1 MGRSVDD
8 HRVILY
14 QGSTCRDITAATASV
29 ELRDELDALS
39 VEVSFTALR
48 NNLNDKYAH
57 WYNIAPGD
65 KLRIVNGGA
74 EVFSGVILE
83 VGQDGSVRANDPGWY
98 LTRSQIILQ
107 LDRAAAPDAVA
118 RMCAKAGIKAGR
130 VELPP
135 TRISK
140 EWWGE
145 TPESILE
152 DILDICTAET
162 GKTYIRRVREGA
174 LQVYPLPQTA
184 VTLYHKP
191 AASLG
196 AFDVTLAKGTISG
209 SDSMEDLV
217 NSVVLV
223 DKDGDAGRVLGRASN
238 AASIAKYGLLQQVE
252 SLSGDENTA
261 QARQRVKNLLQ
272 QQDKI
277 TKERTVEDLW
287 GDDAAVSGALVQ
299 FVSNRYDVSGP
310 MRITGVTHRYGAP
323 EERNRADRQAATGGG
338 KRRHRDRIGGSM
350 SWDYELANEI
360 RRVGRVPPSPALL
373 RGTVVKLSPLTV
385 SLCDGEVMAPPME
398 LNCVVAAQG
407 FYRDKDNGHLYL
419 EKWKTGDMVVCGL
432 MGKTVVIL
440 GRLGGTAWA
449 IPTR

>member
-1 MGRSVDD
+1 MGLSQVDD
-8 HRVILY
+8 HRFLLY
-14 QGSTCRDITAATASV
+14 QDGVVRDITEVVSSP

-107 LDRAAAPDAVA
+107 LDNASAPDAVA
-118 RMCAKAGIKAGR
+118 RMCAKAGIRTGR

-140 EWWGE
+140 VWFGA

-152 DILDICTAET
+152 DLLSICAAET

-174 LQVYPLPQTA
+174 LTVCPLPETA
-184 VTLYHKP
+184 ITLYHKP
-191 AASLG
+191 AANVG
-196 AFDVTLAKGTISG
+196 AFDATLAKGSISG
-209 SDSMEDLV
+209 SDSMEELV

-223 DKDGDAGRVLGRASN
+223 EQGGEAGRVLGRASN
-238 AASIAKYGLLQQVE
+238 ESSIAKYGLLQQVE

-272 QQDKI
+272 ENDRI
-277 TKERTVEDLW
+277 RKERTVENLW
-287 GDDAAVSGALVQ
+287 GDDAAISGALAQ
-299 FVSNRYDVSGP
+299 FVPNRYDVSGP
-310 MRITGVTHRYGAP
+310 MRITGVTHRYGAEHLMSVTVQTDQQP
-323 EERNRADRQAATGGG
+323 RAAGDG
-338 KRRHRDRIGGSM
+338 D
-350 SWDYELANEI
+350 
-360 RRVGRVPPSPALL
+360 
-373 RGTVVKLSPLTV
+373 TVTV
-385 SLCDGEVMAPPME
+385 
-398 LNCVVAAQG
+398 
-407 FYRDKDNGHLYL
+407 
-419 EKWKTGDMVVCGL
+419 
-432 MGKTVVIL
+432 
-440 GRLGGTAWA
+440 
-449 IPTR
+449 

>member
-98 LTRSQIILQ
+98 LSRSQIILQ

-140 EWWGE
+140 VWWGE

-152 DILDICTAET
+152 DILD
-162 GKTYIRRVREGA
+162 
-174 LQVYPLPQTA
+174 L
-184 VTLYHKP
+184 
-191 AASLG
+191 SL
-196 AFDVTLAKGTISG
+196 IH
-209 SDSMEDLV
+209 
-217 NSVVLV
+217 
-223 DKDGDAGRVLGRASN
+223 
-238 AASIAKYGLLQQVE
+238 I
-252 SLSGDENTA
+252 
-261 QARQRVKNLLQ
+261 
-272 QQDKI
+272 
-277 TKERTVEDLW
+277 
-287 GDDAAVSGALVQ
+287 
-299 FVSNRYDVSGP
+299 
-310 MRITGVTHRYGAP
+310 
-323 EERNRADRQAATGGG
+323 
-338 KRRHRDRIGGSM
+338 
-350 SWDYELANEI
+350 
-360 RRVGRVPPSPALL
+360 
-373 RGTVVKLSPLTV
+373 
-385 SLCDGEVMAPPME
+385 
-398 LNCVVAAQG
+398 
-407 FYRDKDNGHLYL
+407 
-419 EKWKTGDMVVCGL
+419 
-432 MGKTVVIL
+432 
-440 GRLGGTAWA
+440 
-449 IPTR
+449 

>member
-98 LTRSQIILQ
+98 LSRSQIILQ

-140 EWWGE
+140 VWWGE

-196 AFDVTLAKGTISG
+196 AFDVTLAKGSISG
-209 SDSMEDLV
+209 SDSIEELV

-277 TKERTVEDLW
+277 TK
-287 GDDAAVSGALVQ
+287 SG
-299 FVSNRYDVSGP
+299 RW
-310 MRITGVTHRYGAP
+310 RICGGTTRQSAGRWCNLCQTAMTCPAP
-323 EERNRADRQAATGGG
+323 CA
-338 KRRHRDRIGGSM
+338 
-350 SWDYELANEI
+350 
-360 RRVGRVPPSPALL
+360 SPA
-373 RGTVVKLSPLTV
+373 
-385 SLCDGEVMAPPME
+385 
-398 LNCVVAAQG
+398 
-407 FYRDKDNGHLYL
+407 
-419 EKWKTGDMVVCGL
+419 
-432 MGKTVVIL
+432 
-440 GRLGGTAWA
+440 
-449 IPTR
+449 

>member
-1 MGRSVDD
+1 MGRGQVDD
-8 HRVILY
+8 HRFLLCQDGAV
-14 QGSTCRDITAATASV
+14 RDITEVVSSP
-29 ELRDELDALS
+29 ELRDELDAIS

-107 LDRAAAPDAVA
+107 LDNASAPDAVA
-118 RMCAKAGIKAGR
+118 RMCAKAGIRAGR

-140 EWWGE
+140 VWFGA

-152 DILDICTAET
+152 DILSICAAET

-174 LQVYPLPQTA
+174 LNVYPLPETA
-184 VTLYHKP
+184 ITLYHKP
-191 AASLG
+191 AANVG
-196 AFDVTLAKGTISG
+196 AFDATLAKGSISG

-217 NSVVLV
+217 NSVALAEQE
-223 DKDGDAGRVLGRASN
+223 GEAGRVLGRASN
-238 AASIAKYGLLQQVE
+238 EASIAKYGLLQQVE

-272 QQDKI
+272 DQDRI
-277 TKERTVEDLW
+277 RKERTVENLW

-299 FVSNRYDVSGP
+299 VVPNRYDVSGP
-310 MRITGVTHRYGAP
+310 MRITGVTHRYGA
-323 EERNRADRQAATGGG
+323 EHLMSVTVQAVRQPRSAGDG
-338 KRRHRDRIGGSM
+338 D
-350 SWDYELANEI
+350 
-360 RRVGRVPPSPALL
+360 
-373 RGTVVKLSPLTV
+373 TVTV
-385 SLCDGEVMAPPME
+385 
-398 LNCVVAAQG
+398 
-407 FYRDKDNGHLYL
+407 
-419 EKWKTGDMVVCGL
+419 
-432 MGKTVVIL
+432 
-440 GRLGGTAWA
+440 
-449 IPTR
+449 

>member
-98 LTRSQIILQ
+98 LSRSQIILQ

-140 EWWGE
+140 VWWGE

-196 AFDVTLAKGTISG
+196 AFDVTLAKGSISG
-209 SDSMEDLV
+209 SDSIEELV

-272 QQDKI
+272 KQDKI

-299 FVSNRYDVSGP
+299 FVPNRYDVSGP
-310 MRITGVTHRYGAP
+310 MRITGVTHRYGAEHLMSVTVRTDKQP
-323 EERNRADRQAATGGG
+323 RAA
-338 KRRHRDRIGGSM
+338 GSA
-350 SWDYELANEI
+350 D
-360 RRVGRVPPSPALL
+360 
-373 RGTVVKLSPLTV
+373 TVTV
-385 SLCDGEVMAPPME
+385 
-398 LNCVVAAQG
+398 
-407 FYRDKDNGHLYL
+407 
-419 EKWKTGDMVVCGL
+419 
-432 MGKTVVIL
+432 
-440 GRLGGTAWA
+440 
-449 IPTR
+449 

>member
-98 LTRSQIILQ
+98 LSRSQIILQ

-140 EWWGE
+140 VWWGE

-196 AFDVTLAKGTISG
+196 AFDVTLAKGSISG
-209 SDSMEDLV
+209 SDSIEELV

-238 AASIAKYGLLQQVE
+238 AASIAQVWTFAAGGE
-252 SLSGDENTA
+252 P
-261 QARQRVKNLLQ
+261 
-272 QQDKI
+272 
-277 TKERTVEDLW
+277 ER
-287 GDDAAVSGALVQ
+287 G
-299 FVSNRYDVSGP
+299 
-310 MRITGVTHRYGAP
+310 
-323 EERNRADRQAATGGG
+323 
-338 KRRHRDRIGGSM
+338 
-350 SWDYELANEI
+350 
-360 RRVGRVPPSPALL
+360 
-373 RGTVVKLSPLTV
+373 
-385 SLCDGEVMAPPME
+385 
-398 LNCVVAAQG
+398 
-407 FYRDKDNGHLYL
+407 
-419 EKWKTGDMVVCGL
+419 
-432 MGKTVVIL
+432 
-440 GRLGGTAWA
+440 
-449 IPTR
+449 